1 MDGVPEHFDDL
12 GDRAEFKRPAHR
24 AGVEMYRAH
33 IVRYAFEPHTHAAYG
48 FGAIEAGVE
57 RFRYRGSEHLA
68 PPESLVLMNPDEL
81 HTGRAETEGG
91 WRYRMVYLDVDV
103 LEAISGETGW
113 WFADAVGRD
122 APRARRVDALLRR
135 LWVAAEVS
143 SLAFDSTLA
152 LLVDELRPSARV
164 AQSRRAEGTQRFD
177 RVTDF
182 MRSRLDERLTLQALA
197 DVAALSPF
205 HFLREFRR
213 AHHVTPQQMLMALRL
228 HAAKEQLA
236 RGEAPALVAAG
247 VGLTDQAHLT
257 RAFAHRYG
265 VTPARYQQQ
274 LGTRPRRA
282 A

>member
-33 IVRYAFEPHTHAAYG
+33 IVRHAFEPHTHAAYG
-48 FGAIEAGVE
+48 LGAIEAGVE

-68 PPESLVLMNPDEL
+68 PADSLVLMNPDEL

-103 LEAISGETGW
+103 LEALSGDTGW

-122 APRARRVDALLRR
+122 ATRARRVDALLRR
-135 LWVAAEVS
+135 LWVAADES

-152 LLVDELRPSARV
+152 LLVDELRRSARV
-164 AQSRRAEGTQRFD
+164 AQTRRTEGTQRFD
-177 RVTDF
+177 RVIDA
-182 MRSRLDERLTLQALA
+182 MRARLDERLTLQALA

-236 RGEAPALVAAG
+236 RGSAPALVAAG